1 MGFIPLANWG
11 PKVCPN
17 YLQTGSLV
25 LYYNTQ
31 IVDSYPGVPGM
42 PETQDG
48 THIFNL
54 ANSASYVGS
63 VAGGIGTY
71 NPTFLAIKSAIGV
84 GDVPWNLYDG
94 SPSTILIRG
103 VFSFPTASNYFIL
116 HNTLNSNEGLQY
128 YSATSAFGFSR
139 GVNNCNNVMPVATGM
154 NTQQNSFTTLA
165 VVRENTP
172 TSKLFLTSN
181 KSNFG
186 QQFTQSLAGCTII
199 NDTDLFNTNNYIQ
212 SVAVYSKQLTQIE
225 LISASQAMECGSYP
239 QGYVS
244 PIVPS
249 GSCDC
254 VSTQF
259 AGNGGK
265 GHYGMSYS
273 YIPCNNYIRYT
284 SFIGPGAT
292 SAAICITAGSAQA
305 LGSADGTITVVGA
318 CTTGSCGPII
328 YNTCSCLSYQFN
340 AGSDGLQT
348 YTATGIMD
356 CGGTITASI
365 NIPVNTSKTFCVV
378 SQSAPYFGL
387 TGEGATITLLGT
399 CTTGSCP

>member
-11 PKVCPN
+11 PKTCPN

-71 NPTFLAIKSAIGV
+71 SPTFLAIQSEIV
-84 GDVPWNLYDG
+84 RNVTWNLYDG
-94 SPSTILIRG
+94 TPSTILIRG
-103 VFSFPTASNYFIL
+103 SFTFSPSSNFFVL
-116 HNTLNSNEGLQY
+116 AGSNANEGLQY
-128 YSATSAFGFSR
+128 YSDTQSFGFSR
-139 GVNNCNNVMPVATGM
+139 GVNNCKNTMPVSVGM
-154 NTQQNSFTTLA
+154 NTATNAFTTLA
-165 VVRENTP
+165 VVRESSP
-172 TSKLFLTSN
+172 TAKLYLTSD

-186 QQFTQSLAGCTII
+186 QQFTQSLDSCTII
-199 NDTDLFNTNNYIQ
+199 NDTNVFNTANWIQ
-212 SVAVYSKQLTQIE
+212 SVAVYNKQLTQIE
-225 LISASQAMECGSYP
+225 LISASQAMECGAYP

-318 CTTGSCGPII
+318 CTTGSCGPIL

-340 AGSDGLQT
+340 AGSDALQT